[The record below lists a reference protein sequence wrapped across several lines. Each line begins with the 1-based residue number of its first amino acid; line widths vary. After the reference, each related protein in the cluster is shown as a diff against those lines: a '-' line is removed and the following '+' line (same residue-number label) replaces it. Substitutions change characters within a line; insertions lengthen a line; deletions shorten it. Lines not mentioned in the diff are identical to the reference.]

1 MMPDDDYSIV
11 IIDKIII
18 DVIML
23 MQSSTIAAVG
33 KRAELCVNVVCAL
46 ATVFIRRHIRF
57 GRSATVADSH

>member
-33 KRAELCVNVVCAL
+33 KRAELYVNVVCAL
-46 ATVFIRRHIRF
+46 ATDRHT
-57 GRSATVADSH
+57 ATHSVWPVSHCR